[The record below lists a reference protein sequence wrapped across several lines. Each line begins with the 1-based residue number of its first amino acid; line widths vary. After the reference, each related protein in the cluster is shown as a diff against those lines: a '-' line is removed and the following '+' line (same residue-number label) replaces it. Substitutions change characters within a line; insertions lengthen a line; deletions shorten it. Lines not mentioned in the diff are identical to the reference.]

1 MPRSDD
7 GRAGLGGPRR
17 GNQVDVVAVGNAIVD
32 VLAHT
37 PEDVITQQ
45 ALVKGTMRLVEA
57 DEAERLY
64 AAMGPGTEMSGGA
77 AANTAVGVALLGGT
91 AHFVGKVADDQLGK
105 VFTHDIRAVGVGFD
119 VPPAGSGSTGRCLVM
134 VTPDA
139 QRTMSTSLGVAG
151 DLGPEDLDEE
161 LLRSA
166 EWVFLEGYFWDPPRA
181 RAALIES
188 ARVAAAVAFSLSD
201 PLLVGRHH
209 EEIWDFCEAHVDLLF
224 GNEDEVLA
232 LGGTDDLA
240 EAIGKVRQLCE
251 TVVVTRSE
259 KGSLVASSD
268 GDVEVPAAAVS
279 DVVDT
284 TGAGDLYAAGFLA
297 GRCRGLDARGC
308 ARLGGEAAA
317 AVIAQIGARPDSSVS
332 PFSRQ

>member
-1 MPRSDD
+1 ME
-7 GRAGLGGPRR
+7 
-17 GNQVDVVAVGNAIVD
+17 VVAVGNAIVD

-37 PEDVITQQ
+37 PEEVISDQG
-45 ALVKGTMRLVEA
+45 LVKGTMRLVEP

-64 AAMGPGTEMSGGA
+64 AAMGTGTEMSGGA
-77 AANTAVGVALLGGT
+77 AANTAVGVALLGGK
-91 AHFVGKVADDQLGK
+91 AHFIGKVADDQLGK
-105 VFTHDIRAVGVGFD
+105 VFTHDIRAVGVDFD
-119 VPPAGSGSTGRCLVM
+119 VPPASSGSTGRCLVM

-151 DLGPEDLDEE
+151 NLGPDDLDED

-166 EWVFLEGYFWDPPRA
+166 SWVFLEGYFWDPPSA

-188 ARVAAAVAFSLSD
+188 ARVASAVAFTLSD

-209 EEIWDFCEAHVDLLF
+209 QELWDFCEAHVDLLF

-232 LGGTDDLA
+232 LGGSGDLP
-240 EAIGKVRQLCE
+240 EAISKVRQLCE
-251 TVVVTRSE
+251 TLVVTRSE
-259 KGSLVASSD
+259 KGSMVASSD
-268 GDVEVPAAAVS
+268 GDVEVPAAPVA

-297 GRCRGLDARGC
+297 GRCRGLDDREC
-308 ARLGGEAAA
+308 AELGGQAAA
-317 AVIAQIGARPDSSVS
+317 AVIAQIGARPDPAVP
-332 PFSRQ
+332 PFSRPQRGRGPGALRP

>member
-1 MPRSDD
+1 M
-7 GRAGLGGPRR
+7 AG
-17 GNQVDVVAVGNAIVD
+17 VDVVAVGNAIVD
-32 VLAHT
+32 VLATT
-37 PEDVITQQ
+37 PDSVVADQG
-45 ALVKGTMRLVEA
+45 LVKGTMRLVEA
-57 DEAERLY
+57 EEAERLY

-77 AANTAVGVALLGGT
+77 AANTAAGVALLGGN

-119 VPPAGSGSTGRCLVM
+119 VPPAESGSTGRCLVM

-151 DLGPEDLDEE
+151 DLSVEDLDEA

-166 EWVFLEGYFWDPPRA
+166 AWVFLEGYFWDPPLA
-181 RAALIES
+181 RAALAES
-188 ARVAAAVAFSLSD
+188 ARVASAVAFSLSD
-201 PLLVGRHH
+201 PLLVERHRQDL
-209 EEIWDFCEAHVDLLF
+209 WDFCETHVDLLF

-232 LGGTDDLA
+232 LGRADNLY
-240 EAIGKVRQLCE
+240 EAVANVRMLCE

-259 KGSLVASSD
+259 QGSIVVSSD
-268 GDVEVPAAAVS
+268 GDVEVQAAPVEQ
-279 DVVDT
+279 VVDT

-297 GRCRGLDARGC
+297 GLSRGLGPREC
-308 ARLGGEAAA
+308 AELGGQAAA
-317 AVIAQIGARPDSSVS
+317 AVIAQMGARPDPAVP

>member
-1 MPRSDD
+1 MAETR
-7 GRAGLGGPRR
+7 
-17 GNQVDVVAVGNAIVD
+17 VDVVAVGNAIVD

-37 PEDVITQQ
+37 PEDVIVEQS
-45 ALVKGTMRLVEA
+45 LVKGTMRLVEA

-77 AANTAVGVALLGGT
+77 AANTAVGVALLGGN
-91 AHFVGKVADDQLGK
+91 AHFVGKVANDQLGK

-119 VPPAGSGSTGRCLVM
+119 VPPAASGSTGRCLVM
-134 VTPDA
+134 ITPDA

-166 EWVFLEGYFWDPPRA
+166 SWVFLEGYFWDPPSA

-188 ARVAAAVAFSLSD
+188 AGVASAVAFSLSD

-209 EEIWDFCEAHVDLLF
+209 QDLWDFCEAHVDLLF

-240 EAIGKVRQLCE
+240 DAVAKVRQLCE
-251 TVVVTRSE
+251 TLVVTRSE
-259 KGSLVASSD
+259 KGSIVASSD
-268 GDVEVPAAAVS
+268 GDVEVAAAPVS
-279 DVVDT
+279 NLVDT

-308 ARLGGEAAA
+308 AELGAQAAA
-317 AVIAQIGARPDSSVS
+317 AVIAQVGARPDPSAP
-332 PFSRQ
+332 PFRTQ